1 MPCLVSLEPSRKRQ
15 KPDDDL
21 EQSQHQLKRLKLGG
35 PPPAYWDNLSRIW
48 LTKDTLREFDRRN
61 SPSNRIVESGQR
73 PCRPL
78 TRQLHATLKN
88 RCQIPALDPLSGC
101 KPESLKEIK
110 RLSRR
115 GGPDLSDLRN
125 RHAGTHADTSAQF
138 PDPCTPF
145 YQSMSTSS
153 SGRRKRR
160 AGSAPDD
167 SDNKATTKTTSTT
180 VYNRNFQQNLVD
192 HGVYPPGYKYPNGQK
207 LAKPNNW
214 LELNERLAQPRASL
228 SPSKFS
234 EQEFEEF
241 READMNASKEKPIV
255 RLAIPIIEGHI
266 DDVRCM
272 GGDYPFG
279 NFAPLTDGTLANAK
293 PDHFFGARPEQLNH
307 QIRDELSDFIVPST
321 QKDHPIAPN
330 FFQEA
335 KGPDGS
341 PAVATRQAC
350 YNGAVGARGIYKLQS
365 YKQDEP
371 TYDNKAYTITSTY
384 QAGQLKLYTTHPT
397 APRESDGRTEYIMT
411 PLRSFAMT
419 DNPDTFRSGACA
431 YRNARDWAKERRDE
445 FIKSANDRHTQARSE
460 LLSTSEREATSE
472 PTIILE
478 DSDTSATF
486 DEAEFH
492 DAAQW
497 SFAHTNDSADDPPA
511 STKHTKRARIGASSI
526 SRASSKSLQN

>member
-1 MPCLVSLEPSRKRQ
+1 
-15 KPDDDL
+15 
-21 EQSQHQLKRLKLGG
+21 
-35 PPPAYWDNLSRIW
+35 
-48 LTKDTLREFDRRN
+48 
-61 SPSNRIVESGQR
+61 
-73 PCRPL
+73 
-78 TRQLHATLKN
+78 
-88 RCQIPALDPLSGC
+88 
-101 KPESLKEIK
+101 
-110 RLSRR
+110 
-115 GGPDLSDLRN
+115 
-125 RHAGTHADTSAQF
+125 
-138 PDPCTPF
+138 
-145 YQSMSTSS
+145 MSTSS

-167 SDNKATTKTTSTT
+167 SDNKTTTKTTSTT
-180 VYNRNFQQNLVD
+180 AYNRNFQQNLVD

-207 LAKPNNW
+207 PAKPNNW
-214 LELNERLAQPRASL
+214 LELNERLVQPRASL

-255 RLAIPIIEGHI
+255 CLAIPIIEGHI
-266 DDVRCM
+266 HDVRCM

-293 PDHFFGARPEQLNH
+293 PDHFFGARPEQLNR
-307 QIRDELSDFIVPST
+307 QSRDELSDFIVPST

-350 YNGAVGARGIYKLQS
+350 YHGAMGARGIYKLQS

-371 TYDNKAYTITSTY
+371 AYDNKAYTITSTY

-397 APRESDGRTEYIMT
+397 APRESDGRSEYIMT

-419 DNPDTFRSGACA
+419 DNPDTF
-431 YRNARDWAKERRDE
+431 
-445 FIKSANDRHTQARSE
+445 
-460 LLSTSEREATSE
+460 SERSMRVSKCAGLGKGTEGRVYQICKQETH
-472 PTIILE
+472 T
-478 DSDTSATF
+478 T
-486 DEAEFH
+486 EFH

-497 SFAHTNDSADDPPA
+497 SFAHTNDSAEGPPA

-526 SRASSKSLQN
+526 NRAGGKSLQN